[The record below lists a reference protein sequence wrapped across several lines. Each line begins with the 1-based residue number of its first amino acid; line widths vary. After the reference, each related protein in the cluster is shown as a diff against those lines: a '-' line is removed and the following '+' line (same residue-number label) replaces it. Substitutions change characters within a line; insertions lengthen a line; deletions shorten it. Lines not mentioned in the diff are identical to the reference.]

1 MVRDSETISVWQE
14 IMPFLN
20 IRKSPGDDV
29 LYDVIII
36 GAGITGLTTGLLLQE
51 AGKKCLILEA
61 HHIGYGTTSGTT
73 AHLNTVL
80 DTPYPDIISKF
91 GTENA
96 RLVAQ
101 GAREAIATIKEN
113 VDRYNIICDFEYR
126 DGYLFAEKHEE
137 EKILD
142 DIYQALESVH
152 VAASYTNTL
161 PVPVPFTKAIKF
173 PGQAQ
178 FHPTT
183 YLLALTEAFQ
193 EKGGIIEE
201 QTLVDHLEH
210 LEGIHEVYSGTKKYR
225 ATHVVYATHI
235 PFGVNLLHFRCAPYR
250 SYVLG
255 LELEDDRQYPEALA
269 YDLQDPYHYFRT
281 AYLNERKVLLVG
293 GNDHKTGH
301 NENTEHVFT
310 ALEAYARTFYN
321 IRSVAYKWSAQYYEP
336 ADGLPYIG
344 HLPGAAENIF
354 VATGYSGNGMIFGT
368 LAGRMIRDMITMGD
382 SPYASL
388 LSPSRIKPVAGF
400 KNFIKENADVIKHF
414 VADRLSVEALQEF
427 SELSKEEGKIVKYR
441 EEKIA
446 IYKDEYGVLK
456 ALHPVCPHAGCIVQ
470 WNSVEKSWDCP
481 CHGARYD
488 VDGNLLN
495 GPATRGLRII
505 DLE

>member
-20 IRKSPGDDV
+20 IRKAPDNEV

-61 HHIGYGTTSGTT
+61 HNIGYGTTSGTT

-96 RLVAQ
+96 QLIAQ
-101 GAREAIATIKEN
+101 GAKEAIATIKEN

-126 DGYLFAEKHEE
+126 DGYLFAEKKEE
-137 EKILD
+137 EKMLD
-142 DIYQALESVH
+142 DIYEAMGTVSVI
-152 VAASYTNTL
+152 AEYTNAL

-178 FHPTT
+178 FHPAN

-193 EKGGIIEE
+193 EKGGTIIE
-201 QTLVDHLEH
+201 QTLVDRIEH
-210 LEGIHEVYSGTKKYR
+210 TEGIQEIYSGAKKYT
-225 ATHVVYATHI
+225 AKHAVYATHI
-235 PFGVNLLHFRCAPYR
+235 PPGINLLHFRCAPYR

-255 LELEDDRQYPEALA
+255 LELEDDQQYPEALA

-281 AYLNERKVLLVG
+281 VYLNEKKILLVG

-301 NENTEHVFT
+301 NDNTEHVFT
-310 ALEAYARTFYN
+310 ELEAYVRKFYN
-321 IRSVAYKWSAQYYEP
+321 IKAIAYKWSAQYYEP

-368 LAGRMIRDMITMGD
+368 LAGRIIRDLITIGD
-382 SPYASL
+382 SPYTSL
-388 LSPSRIKPVAGF
+388 LSPARIKPVAGF
-400 KNFIKENADVIKHF
+400 KNFIKENADVVKHF
-414 VADRLSVEALQEF
+414 IVDRLSVEALSEF
-427 SELSKEEGKIVKYR
+427 SELSREEGKIVKYQ

-495 GPATRGLRII
+495 GPAAKGLRQIE
-505 DLE
+505 LE